1 MFLAATPPTVTSQP
15 TSQDDVLSGK
25 AVTFTVLATGTG
37 PLRYQWQ
44 WKQFGK
50 EDEKDE
56 WQNLPGEGGTYQVME
71 VKACNA
77 GSYRC
82 VVSNS
87 AGSET
92 SQSANLTVGK
102 YMHYSCGI

>member
-15 TSQDDVLSGK
+15 TSKDDVLSGK
-25 AVTFTVLATGTG
+25 AITFTVLATGTG
-37 PLRYQWQ
+37 PLGYQWQ

-56 WQNLPGEGGTYQVME
+56 WQNLPGEGGTFQVME